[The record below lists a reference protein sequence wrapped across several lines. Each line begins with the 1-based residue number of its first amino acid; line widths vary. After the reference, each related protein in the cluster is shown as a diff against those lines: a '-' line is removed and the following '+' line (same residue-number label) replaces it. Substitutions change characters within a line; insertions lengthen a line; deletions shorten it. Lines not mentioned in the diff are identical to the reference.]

1 MLKDFLRQNHIST
14 YKLAQM
20 SGLPYSTVN
29 DLVNCKVDVEKIRAG
44 MLFKLADSMDISMD
58 ALYQMC
64 RNEIRV
70 YSEKFDMMGR
80 ITVKN
85 KTYILGFSYKGK
97 EFTEV
102 LYPVKKEATLFIE
115 TIALWIMEEKIS
127 AIKMEE
133 TYAVCIKTKR

>member
-1 MLKDFLRQNHIST
+1 MLKDFLSQNHIST

-29 DLVNCKVDVEKIRAG
+29 DLVNCKVDIEKIRAG

-64 RNEIRV
+64 RNEIHV
-70 YSEKFDMMGR
+70 YSEKYDMVG
-80 ITVKN
+80 N
-85 KTYILGFSYKGK
+85 KTYILELCYKGK
-97 EFTEV
+97 AFTEV

-115 TIALWIMEEKIS
+115 TIALWTMEEKLS
-127 AIKMEE
+127 EIKMEE